1 MRLFVLL
8 IVLLA
13 LPLAGCGSDDDGA
26 AAALRGPVT
35 LKVSGGFAGLT
46 ESVVVEPD
54 GEAVISRGRSTESA
68 VIPEDDLAGLAADL
82 DSSGLFDEDR
92 EYRGTGADL
101 QTYTITYDGVSVVAD
116 ETEIPETLAS
126 VIARLEALRP

>member
-1 MRLFVLL
+1 MIQAMQILQ
-8 IVLLA
+8 
-13 LPLAGCGSDDDGA
+13 LPLLDLSERIEQE
-26 AAALRGPVT
+26 LMENPF
-35 LKVSGGFAGLT
+35 L
-46 ESVVVEPD
+46 EVVEPD